1 VFALQVGDQ
10 NNYIEK
16 FMKFGNTI
24 PHAVMMVNY
33 SFMFWVETIL
43 IVISSGFV
51 IVQLDIHLI
60 AEILC
65 IHYGWSNGILLY
77 YLLEVQYNNF
87 CMLPIRGILWKS

>member
-1 VFALQVGDQ
+1 
-10 NNYIEK
+10 
-16 FMKFGNTI
+16 
-24 PHAVMMVNY
+24 
-33 SFMFWVETIL
+33 
-43 IVISSGFV
+43 
-51 IVQLDIHLI
+51 VQLDTHLI